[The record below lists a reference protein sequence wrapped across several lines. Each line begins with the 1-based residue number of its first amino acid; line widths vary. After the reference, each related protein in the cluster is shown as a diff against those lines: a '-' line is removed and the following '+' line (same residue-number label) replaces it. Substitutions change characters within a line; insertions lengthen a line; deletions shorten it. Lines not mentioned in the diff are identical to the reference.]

1 MKSPKSCDYRRTF
14 PIFGNI
20 FRNSMIKTYFF
31 LFNPRLYFE
40 QFLAGV
46 EKETLVWIIIIL
58 LILLFAVIRF
68 ETQHNIKFRRNNT
81 FSLLFRR
88 LQLEIILSKDRI
100 LRPQLL
106 TITIRNTGKRD
117 ANIEAPV
124 LEFQKIWSKRKFKLN
139 GINGQVIYPMYIDA
153 GKVHQLQVET
163 SSFHQYDRE
172 IKSYYW
178 ARIVISDVEGRKWK
192 SNKVKLR
199 KSLVT

>member
-1 MKSPKSCDYRRTF
+1 
-14 PIFGNI
+14 
-20 FRNSMIKTYFF
+20 MIKTYFF

-40 QFLAGV
+40 QFLSGV

-124 LEFQKIWSKRKFKLN
+124 LEFRKIWSKRKFKLN
-139 GINGQVIYPMYIDA
+139 GINGQVIYPMYIDS

-178 ARIVISDVEGRKWK
+178 ARIVVSDVEGRKWK